1 MSPRQGRLHPQPQA
15 DLDQRSLPTVTLDIT
30 WVRIHQTHHDPLYFN
45 RSSDYRF
52 NAPNG
57 EFGVLYLAQTAY
69 GAFIETLGHDTGI
82 RIVSVAELEKRSIAL
97 LKPRRSLVLVDLT
110 GSGLAKLGA
119 DNTLCNGED
128 YAISQVWSLAFWQHP
143 QKVDGILYRACHDP
157 TQLCGAVYDRPD
169 LKFRKAKSQ
178 GCYSSGFQKQ
188 LGSILDYYEFG
199 LVD

>member
-52 NAPNG
+52 NAPNS
-57 EFGVLYLAQTAY
+57 EFGVLYLAQTAH

-82 RIVSVAELEKRSIAL
+82 RVVSVAELEGRSIAS

-110 GSGLAKLGA
+110 GAGLAKLGA
-119 DNTLCNGED
+119 DNALCNGE
-128 YAISQVWSLAFWQHP
+128 ITRFPKSGRWHSGNTPRRLMVSSTVP
-143 QKVDGILYRACHDP
+143 VM
-157 TQLCGAVYDRPD
+157 TQLNSVVLFMSA
-169 LKFRKAKSQ
+169 Q
-178 GCYSSGFQKQ
+178 T
-188 LGSILDYYEFG
+188 
-199 LVD
+199 